1 MASHHSLPT
10 VDFDIAFISPG
21 SLLFISLVQYHR
33 LPLCAI
39 FNHSLCTSVHCRIC
53 GSGSKLML
61 YKHLVQQLCEGLVW
75 VEVLSD
81 ISELNALIVLTNHLD
96 ADGAV

>member
-10 VDFDIAFISPG
+10 VDFDIAFITPG

-53 GSGSKLML
+53 ESGSKLML

-75 VEVLSD
+75 VGVLS
-81 ISELNALIVLTNHLD
+81 SSQSLTFLKSMR
-96 ADGAV
+96 